1 MQSPLRRQLTLTR
14 SLMALVFGV
23 SGLSKLFQYA
33 PTLASLRAEGVWAS
47 SALLPIAIAI
57 ELAGAALLASGFR
70 SRMAA
75 NLLAAY
81 LVPVTWI
88 FHDFW
93 NLSGMERQL
102 QLIHFLKNAS
112 LIGGLLTFSLQS
124 RVLDSFLGGTLVQ
137 IRKETFE
144 RRRAA

>member
-1 MQSPLRRQLTLTR
+1 
-14 SLMALVFGV
+14 
-23 SGLSKLFQYA
+23 
-33 PTLASLRAEGVWAS
+33 
-47 SALLPIAIAI
+47 LLPIAIAI